1 MTTSVVA
8 VKSAFLSKINWAQA
22 IGFLAMILSTF
33 GIDLDDKT
41 RADLL
46 AGIIG
51 LQGAITWIL
60 RTWFTT
66 TVTPSVAGK

>member
-1 MTTSVVA
+1 MSTTNVA

-22 IGFLAMILSTF
+22 IGFAAMILSTF

-41 RADLL
+41 RADIL

-66 TVTPSVAGK
+66 TVTPTVAGK